1 MQLVILGYHRSGTS
15 AVTQHLMKAGLF
27 VGDDLIGSNQ
37 SNPYGHFEDRLFF
50 DVHERILREN
60 GERWLAPNPFTP
72 IVSQGARSQSNALVA
87 ARDAAYDHWGF
98 KDPRACLFIDHWRTV
113 LPDPRF
119 LVCLR
124 HYRACIHSLLRRA
137 LNSVGNTADKGLAT
151 MHMRLAADPD
161 TVARSWIAHMLPVM
175 RLIERCPERV
185 HVVSVGRLTGDA
197 SIAIELTERFGLPLA
212 PVALAE
218 TFQDG
223 LFSADDAVDVQLSS
237 DTEVLAERV

>member
-1 MQLVILGYHRSGTS
+1 
-15 AVTQHLMKAGLF
+15 
-27 VGDDLIGSNQ
+27 
-37 SNPYGHFEDRLFF
+37 
-50 DVHERILREN
+50 
-60 GERWLAPNPFTP
+60 
-72 IVSQGARSQSNALVA
+72 
-87 ARDAAYDHWGF
+87 
-98 KDPRACLFIDHWRTV
+98 
-113 LPDPRF
+113 
-119 LVCLR
+119 
-124 HYRACIHSLLRRA
+124 
-137 LNSVGNTADKGLAT
+137 
-151 MHMRLAADPD
+151 PD

-237 DTEVLAERV
+237 DTEVLAERVWSALKASVRHAEAQAQAA